1 MYILSDTP
9 AIIKINCPCLLLE
22 HHYIVARSHLDAML
36 QKKCTQQTKS
46 EIQYYLH
53 NVNLNIA

>member
-22 HHYIVARSHLDAML
+22 QHYIVARSHLDAML
-36 QKKCTQQTKS
+36 QIKRTQQTKS
-46 EIQYYLH
+46 EIQ
-53 NVNLNIA
+53 

>member
-1 MYILSDTP
+1 MYILSDTH

-22 HHYIVARSHLDAML
+22 QHYIVTRSHLDAML
-36 QKKCTQQTKS
+36 QIKRTQQ
-46 EIQYYLH
+46 IPYYVH